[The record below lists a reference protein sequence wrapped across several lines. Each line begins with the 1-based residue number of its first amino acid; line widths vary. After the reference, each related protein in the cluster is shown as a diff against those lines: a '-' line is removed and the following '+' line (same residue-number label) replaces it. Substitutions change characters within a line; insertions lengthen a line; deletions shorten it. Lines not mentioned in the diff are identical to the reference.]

1 MASESHA
8 APALPKPENI
18 LFTETQAAQRLLLS
32 VRTLQGW
39 RLTGGGPAYIK
50 AGRAVRY
57 RASDIEQWIEGR
69 RRLSTSDP
77 GSCRRRPTND
87 NSAAEDAP
95 GGDS

>member
-8 APALPKPENI
+8 LPVVSKPENI
-18 LFTETQAAQRLLLS
+18 LLTETQAAQRLLLS

-39 RLTGGGPAYIK
+39 RLTGGGPAFIK

-57 RASDIEQWIEGR
+57 RASDIEHWIEGR

-77 GSCRRRPTND
+77 GGCRRSSTRGND
-87 NSAAEDAP
+87 GAEDAP
-95 GGDS
+95 VGDS